1 MSLVTSTNHGLNW
14 NVIQQI
20 IANPGA
26 HGGSETGEGDCTP
39 VPFGSYLYLYC
50 RRVQDI
56 QTSVARAPITSG
68 FDQTQWTKY
77 NNGWNSPWNGNDSPL
92 GLYGSGASIFSNYGN
107 IMLLNAEKNGDWTG
121 GPKIHGLRMSFST
134 NSDATTFQSVPEPVL
149 YEDDY
154 QFQSNPAWDLIAYP
168 AALNGTNGSSQWTGF
183 FMLTYAYVPPTGSLS
198 QRSLVMRN
206 VSVSVE
212 STSQSPH
219 VGVVISRWNS
229 SSVGQRIS
237 STEIPPLNLYQAGYT
252 YEQGSGYLLT
262 VAPSQANRQ
271 IVECVNTV
279 GWPSTTNPDH
289 LLATTGPNSGCDTNY
304 SKLRTAGWAY
314 QTSQPNTVPLYRC
327 YQSNRTHFASNSSTC
342 EGLGTQEFLLGY
354 VLAN

>member
-1 MSLVTSTNHGLNW
+1 
-14 NVIQQI
+14 
-20 IANPGA
+20 
-26 HGGSETGEGDCTP
+26 
-39 VPFGSYLYLYC
+39 
-50 RRVQDI
+50 
-56 QTSVARAPITSG
+56 
-68 FDQTQWTKY
+68 
-77 NNGWNSPWNGNDSPL
+77 
-92 GLYGSGASIFSNYGN
+92 
-107 IMLLNAEKNGDWTG
+107 
-121 GPKIHGLRMSFST
+121 MSFSS

-183 FMLTYAYVPPTGSLS
+183 FMLTYAYVPPAGSLS

-219 VGVVISRWNS
+219 VGVVMSRWNS

-289 LLATTGPNSGCDTNY
+289 LLATTGPNSGCDANY

-327 YQSNRTHFASNSSTC
+327 YQSNGTHFSSNSSTC